1 MTLLRRSP
9 TREMVNLRDTLD
21 RFFDERFFTP
31 MGSSLWEMDSANGA
45 IPLDIVEEGNDIRV
59 KASMP
64 GVKPQD
70 LHVEVMDDRLHIWGE
85 SREDKE
91 RKEEDYHLREH
102 HYGRVE
108 RMVTLPYS
116 VNSDKAKAEFK
127 DGMLSLTLP
136 KSAET
141 PRKEIKI
148 VS

>member
-9 TREMVNLRDTLD
+9 TREMVTLRDSLD

-31 MGSSLWEMDSANGA
+31 MFREIDGANGS
-45 IPLDIVEEGNDIRV
+45 IPLDIVEEGNDLKV
-59 KASMP
+59 KAAVP
-64 GVKPQD
+64 GITAQN
-70 LHVEVMDDRLHIWGE
+70 LHVEVVDDKLHIWGE
-85 SREDKE
+85 AKE
-91 RKEEDYHLREH
+91 RNDETYYLREH
-102 HYGRVE
+102 RYGRVE
-108 RMVTLPYS
+108 RMVTLPYP

-148 VS
+148 IS

>member
-9 TREMVNLRDTLD
+9 TRDMVTLRDSLD
-21 RFFDERFFTP
+21 RFFDERFFAP
-31 MGSSLWEMDSANGA
+31 MFGMETDET
-45 IPLDIVEEGNDIRV
+45 IPLDILEEGNDLKV
-59 KASMP
+59 KASVP
-64 GVKPQD
+64 GIQPQN

-85 SREDKE
+85 AKEEKE
-91 RKEEDYHLREH
+91 RKDEAYYLREH
-102 HYGRVE
+102 RYGRVE
-108 RMVTLPYS
+108 RMVTLPYT

-127 DGMLSLTLP
+127 DGVLSLTLP

>member
-9 TREMVNLRDTLD
+9 TREMVTLRDSLD

-31 MGSSLWEMDSANGA
+31 MFGVEGMNET
-45 IPLDIVEEGNDIRV
+45 IPLDIVEEGNDLKV
-59 KASMP
+59 KASVP

-70 LHVEVMDDRLHIWGE
+70 LHVEVVDDRLHIWGE
-85 SREDKE
+85 TKEDKE
-91 RKEEDYHLREH
+91 RKEETYHLREH
-102 HYGRVE
+102 RYGRLE

-127 DGMLSLTLP
+127 DGMLNLTLP

-148 VS
+148 IS

>member
-9 TREMVNLRDTLD
+9 TREMVTLRDSLD

-31 MGSSLWEMDSANGA
+31 MFGA
-45 IPLDIVEEGNDIRV
+45 EGMNETIPLDIIEEGNDLKV
-59 KASMP
+59 KASVP

-70 LHVEVMDDRLHIWGE
+70 LHVEVVDDRLHIWGE
-85 SREDKE
+85 TKEDKE
-91 RKEEDYHLREH
+91 RKEENYHLREH
-102 HYGRVE
+102 SYGRLE
-108 RMVTLPYS
+108 RMVTLPYP

-127 DGMLSLTLP
+127 DGMLNLTLP

-148 VS
+148 IS

>member
-9 TREMVNLRDTLD
+9 TREMVTLRDSLD

-31 MGSSLWEMDSANGA
+31 MFREIDDTNET
-45 IPLDIVEEGNDIRV
+45 IPLDIVEEGNDLKV
-59 KASMP
+59 KAAVP
-64 GVKPQD
+64 GIQPQN
-70 LHVEVMDDRLHIWGE
+70 LHVEVVDDKLHIWGE
-85 SREDKE
+85 AKEDKE
-91 RKEEDYHLREH
+91 RNDETYYLREH
-102 HYGRVE
+102 RYGRVE

-136 KSAET
+136 KSADT

-148 VS
+148 IS